1 LFNDTEVCVVTD
13 DAELARDTRVRLWA
27 EHLQLDRAAVGAAGA
42 RSLVDEHWIPIA
54 REQLRR
60 RESGATPTHRLLML
74 PASHVAQADCS
85 DRSRARST
93 TVEGRNH
100 LGSPACGR

>member
-1 LFNDTEVCVVTD
+1 LFNDTEVCVVND

-27 EHLQLDRAAVGAAGA
+27 EHLQLDRAAVGAAEA
-42 RSLVDEHWIPIA
+42 RSLIDEHWIPIA

-74 PASHVAQADCS
+74 PGVSR
-85 DRSRARST
+85 RS
-93 TVEGRNH
+93 GRL
-100 LGSPACGR
+100 LGPLAGPIDDG